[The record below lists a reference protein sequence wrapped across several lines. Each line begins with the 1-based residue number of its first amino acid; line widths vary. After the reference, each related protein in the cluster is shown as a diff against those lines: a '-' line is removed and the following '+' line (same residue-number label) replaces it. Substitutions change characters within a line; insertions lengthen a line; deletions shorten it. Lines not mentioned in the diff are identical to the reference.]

1 MRGLKGKMLFAAVK
15 PFMGRPN
22 TPETVEEIGAA
33 LEKAE
38 EDYAALI
45 ADLTREFT
53 PEELEKFLLGEFTPE
68 DRHLM

>member
-1 MRGLKGKMLFAAVK
+1 MRGLKGKILFAAVK
-15 PFMGRPN
+15 PFIGRPN

-45 ADLTREFT
+45 AGLTREFT
-53 PEELEKFLLGEFTPE
+53 PEEREQ
-68 DRHLM
+68 